1 MKEVISSVLMPLI
14 KKEGFS
20 MKKEEIEKLIEIPPS
35 IDMGDYA
42 FPCFYLASKL
52 KSPPSEIA
60 LRIRASI
67 KKIPEGFKEVQTQG
81 PYLNFFLDRKK

>member
-52 KSPPSEIA
+52 KSPPN
-60 LRIRASI
+60 SI
-67 KKIPEGFKEVQTQG
+67 WAHSV
-81 PYLNFFLDRKK
+81 FLPCENSREMIFRRG